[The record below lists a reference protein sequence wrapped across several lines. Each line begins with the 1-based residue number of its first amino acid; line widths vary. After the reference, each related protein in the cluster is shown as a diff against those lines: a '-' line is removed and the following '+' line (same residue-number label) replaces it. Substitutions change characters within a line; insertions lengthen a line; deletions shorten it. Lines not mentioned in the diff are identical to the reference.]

1 MNVTLQH
8 QTAIVTGGNSGLGR
22 GVALEFARAGA
33 NVVVNYHTS
42 QDEADHVV
50 ELIAREGGSAI
61 AVQGD
66 VGQEADVLTLFAAA
80 VNRYGAV
87 DILVANS
94 GRQDDAPS
102 AEMTLAQ
109 WEGVLNTNLTGQFLC
124 MREAVRLF
132 RRQGQREASRALG
145 KIICMSSVHQRIP
158 WAGHANYAASKGGV
172 HLLMETMA
180 QEVAREKI
188 RINAIAPGAIATA
201 INADATADGG
211 SASLLK
217 LIPYGRVGDP
227 ADVARAALFLASDMA
242 DYVVGST
249 LFVDGGMAL
258 YPGFE
263 DNG

>member
-1 MNVTLQH
+1 MNVTLSQ
-8 QTAIVTGGNSGLGR
+8 QTAIVTGADSGLGR
-22 GVALEFARAGA
+22 GIALEFARAGA
-33 NVVVNYHTS
+33 NVVVNFHRH
-42 QDEADHVV
+42 QEQAEHVV
-50 ELIAREGGSAI
+50 QLIVREGGSAI

-66 VGQEADVLTLFAAA
+66 VGEEDDVRQLFAAA
-80 VNRYGAV
+80 VAHYGAV

-102 AEMTLAQ
+102 ATMSLAQ
-109 WEGVLNTNLTGQFLC
+109 WEGVLKTNLTGQFLC
-124 MREAVRLF
+124 LREAVRHF
-132 RRQGQREASRALG
+132 RQQGQRDVSRALG

-158 WAGHANYAASKGGV
+158 WAGHVNYAASKGGV

-180 QEVAREKI
+180 QEVAKEKI

-201 INADATADGG
+201 INAESTQDGG

-242 DYVVGST
+242 DYIVGST

>member
-33 NVVVNYHTS
+33 NVVVNYHTNAE
-42 QDEADHVV
+42 QAGHVV
-50 ELIAREGGSAI
+50 ELILREGGSAI

-66 VGQEADVLTLFAAA
+66 VGEEADVLALFAAA
-80 VNRYGAV
+80 VERYGAV

-102 AEMTLAQ
+102 AEMSLAQ
-109 WEGVLNTNLTGQFLC
+109 WEGVLKTNLTGQFLC
-124 MREAVRLF
+124 MREAVRRF
-132 RRQGQREASRALG
+132 RRQGQRDVSRAVG

-158 WAGHANYAASKGGV
+158 WAGHVNYAASKGGV

-188 RINAIAPGAIATA
+188 RINAIAPGAIETP
-201 INADATADGG
+201 INAGVTADGG

-217 LIPYGRVGDP
+217 LIPYGRVGEP

>member
-1 MNVTLQH
+1 MHVTLQH
-8 QTAIVTGGNSGLGR
+8 QTAIVTGGDSGLGH
-22 GVALEFARAGA
+22 GIALEFARAGA
-33 NVVVNYHTS
+33 NVVVNFHHD
-42 QDEADHVV
+42 QQQADHVV
-50 ELIAREGGSAI
+50 DLIEREGGSAF
-61 AVQGD
+61 AVRGD
-66 VGQEADVLTLFAAA
+66 VGVEADVQGLFAAA
-80 VNRYGAV
+80 VARYGAV

-132 RRQGQREASRALG
+132 RRQGPRPDSTALG

-158 WAGHANYAASKGGV
+158 WGGHANYAASKGGV
-172 HLLMETMA
+172 RMLMETMA

-188 RINAIAPGAIATA
+188 RINAIAPGAIETP
-201 INADATADGG
+201 INAAVTRDGG

-217 LIPYGRVGDP
+217 LIPYGRVGVP

-242 DYVVGST
+242 DYMVGST
-249 LFVDGGMAL
+249 LFIDGGMAL

>member
-1 MNVTLQH
+1 MHVTLTH

-22 GVALEFARAGA
+22 AVALEFGRAGA
-33 NVVVNYHTS
+33 NVVVNYHTN
-42 QDEADHVV
+42 QEQAEHVV
-50 ELIAREGGSAI
+50 ALIEREGGSAI
-61 AVQGD
+61 AQQGD
-66 VGQEADVLTLFAAA
+66 VGKEDDVSALFAVA
-80 VNRYGAV
+80 VARYGAV
-87 DILVANS
+87 DIVVANS

-102 AEMTLAQ
+102 ADMTLAQ

-124 MREAVRLF
+124 LREAIRLF
-132 RRQGQREASRALG
+132 RRQGQRDVSRALG

-158 WAGHANYAASKGGV
+158 WAGHVNYAASKGGV
-172 HLLMETMA
+172 HLMMETMA

-188 RINAIAPGAIATA
+188 RINAIAPGAIATP
-201 INADATADGG
+201 INADVTGG
-211 SASLLK
+211 GDNAGLLK

-227 ADVARAALFLASDMA
+227 ADVGRAALFLASDMA